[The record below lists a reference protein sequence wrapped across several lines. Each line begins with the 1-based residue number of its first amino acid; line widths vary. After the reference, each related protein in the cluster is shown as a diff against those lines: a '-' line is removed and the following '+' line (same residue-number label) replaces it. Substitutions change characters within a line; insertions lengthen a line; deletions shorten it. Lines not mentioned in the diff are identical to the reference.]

1 MNIKK
6 HFKEQ
11 RFRYEQPLLAYNND
25 VTPNKTHFMWTEGIS
40 KKKKKKLKSMVYMLA
55 STINIHMVCEFPK
68 NKFYANQRNIEKT
81 F

>member
-40 KKKKKKLKSMVYMLA
+40 KKKKKIK
-55 STINIHMVCEFPK
+55 INGLYVGKHD
-68 NKFYANQRNIEKT
+68 
-81 F
+81 